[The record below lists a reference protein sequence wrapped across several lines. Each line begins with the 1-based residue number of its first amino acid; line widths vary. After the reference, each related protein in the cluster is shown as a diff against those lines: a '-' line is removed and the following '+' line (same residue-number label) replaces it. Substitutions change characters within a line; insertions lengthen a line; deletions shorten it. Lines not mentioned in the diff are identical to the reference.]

1 MIKTFANNETETF
14 FTSGKCRRLR
24 REIWKRATMR
34 LLQIDAA
41 VDVMDLRLPPSNN
54 LESLYKDRI
63 GQWSIRINKQFRVC
77 FRFENGN
84 AYDVEIVDYH

>member
-1 MIKTFANNETETF
+1 MIKTFADNETETF
-14 FTSGKCRRLR
+14 FTNGKSRRLPK
-24 REIWKRATMR
+24 EIWKRATMR

-41 VDVMDLRLPPSNN
+41 VDILDLRLPPSNN
-54 LESLYKDRI
+54 LESLSRDRV
-63 GQWSIRINKQFRVC
+63 GQWSIRINRQYRIC